1 MIDYLATENL
11 VINKLKSNY
20 KLKIEEACFSTEWI
34 PKHILLDKTR
44 NIHSYFV
51 FATYNDNEYKGRY
64 FTDDNYFENQITE
77 LIKTQYSSLDRP
89 LFLIIKDE
97 NDNLLSI
104 EGSFIREFILEKK
117 KNQKIKNFISSEVVS
132 FDEII
137 NKIKKE
143 L

>member
-1 MIDYLATENL
+1 MIDYLATEDL

-34 PKHILLDKTR
+34 PKHILLDRTR

-51 FATYNDNEYKGRY
+51 FATCNDNEYEGRY
-64 FTDDNYFENQITE
+64 FTHDNYFENQITE
-77 LIKTQYSSLDRP
+77 LIKTQYSRLDRP
-89 LFLIIKDE
+89 LFFIIKDE

-117 KNQKIKNFISSEVVS
+117 KNQTIKNFISSEVVS
-132 FDEII
+132 FNEII